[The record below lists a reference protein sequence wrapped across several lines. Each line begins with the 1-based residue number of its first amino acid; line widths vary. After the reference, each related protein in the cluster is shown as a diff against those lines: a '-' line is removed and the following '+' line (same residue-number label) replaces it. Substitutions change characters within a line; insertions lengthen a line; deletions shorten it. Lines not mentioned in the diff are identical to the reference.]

1 MLSERQLTVFKCI
14 VDEFI
19 KTAEPVGSKTLIEVY
34 DLPYSSA
41 TIRNDM
47 AELENLGYLEKPHTS
62 AGRVPSNKGY
72 KFYVDNLMESKL
84 DEETKLKLQSI
95 FDQRNLEIEDVIKKC
110 CEILSQM
117 TNLTTMVLGPDANNQ
132 KLKHIK
138 LFPLDERSTVAVF
151 ITSSGHTENRIFQF
165 DDAVS
170 IEDIEICANILNEEL
185 TGTLIS
191 NVVDKLNDVQP
202 ILATHVKHHEALFQ
216 AFVNAFL
223 NFSTEDSTYISGKNN
238 MLYQPEFNDIE
249 KVRKVMNMLENQ
261 SIWRQYEKR
270 EKNEKNGVNVSI
282 GNNLI
287 EDEDVSVVSSS
298 FRLGNEEGQLM
309 VVGPKRMAYDKV
321 IGMMEY
327 MTKTIEELFSNENKE
342 NSE

>member
-62 AGRVPSNKGY
+62 AGRVPSSKGY

-84 DEETKLKLQSI
+84 DEESKKALQTI
-95 FDQRNLEIEDVIKKC
+95 FDERNMEIDDVIKKC

-117 TNLTTMVLGPDANNQ
+117 TNLTTMVLGPAANTQ
-132 KLKHIK
+132 ELKHIK
-138 LFPLDERSTVAVF
+138 LFPLNERSAVAVF

-165 DDAVS
+165 DDIVA
-170 IEDIEICANILNEEL
+170 IDDIEICASILNDRL
-185 TGTLIS
+185 SGTLIS
-191 NVVDKLNDVQP
+191 NVVEKLNDLEP
-202 ILATHVKHHEALFQ
+202 ILAANVKHHEALFQ
-216 AFVNAFL
+216 AFINAFI
-223 NFSTEDSTYISGKNN
+223 NFSKGNTPYISGKNN
-238 MLYQPEFNDIE
+238 MLYQPEFSDIE

-261 SIWRQYEKR
+261 SIWRQYEQR
-270 EKNEKNGVNVSI
+270 EKHEKNGVNVSI
-282 GNNLI
+282 GDNLI
-287 EDEDVSVVSSS
+287 EIDDVSVVSSS
-298 FRLGNEEGQLM
+298 FRLGKAEEGKLM

-327 MTKTIEELFSNENKE
+327 MTKTIEELFSDEN
-342 NSE
+342 

>member
-62 AGRVPSNKGY
+62 AGRVHSSKGY

-84 DEETKLKLQSI
+84 DEESKKALQTI
-95 FDQRNLEIEDVIKKC
+95 FDERNMEIDDVIKKC

-117 TNLTTMVLGPDANNQ
+117 TNLTTMVLGPDANTQ
-132 KLKHIK
+132 MLKHIK
-138 LFPLDERSTVAVF
+138 LFPIDERSAVAVF

-165 DDAVS
+165 DDIVA
-170 IEDIEICANILNEEL
+170 IDDIEVCANILNDRL
-185 TGTLIS
+185 SGTLIG
-191 NVVDKLNDVQP
+191 NVVEKLNDLEP
-202 ILATHVKHHEALFQ
+202 ILAANVKHHEALFQ
-216 AFVNAFL
+216 AFINAFI
-223 NFSTEDSTYISGKNN
+223 NFSQSNTPYISGKNN

-249 KVRKVMNMLENQ
+249 KVRKVMNMLENK
-261 SIWRQYEKR
+261 SIWRQYEQR
-270 EKNEKNGVNVSI
+270 EKHEKNGVNVSI
-282 GNNLI
+282 GDNLI
-287 EDEDVSVVSSS
+287 EIDDVSVVSSS
-298 FRLGNEEGQLM
+298 FRLGNAEEGKLM

-327 MTKTIEELFSNENKE
+327 MTKTIEELFSDENKE
-342 NSE
+342 N